1 MKVNSEIPFVK
12 VAVLMVYL
20 APDVEQNV
28 LLQFRLNDM
37 RVGMVDELLRVGHY
51 VCMLEIL
58 GQF

>member
-1 MKVNSEIPFVK
+1 MKVNTEILFVK

-37 RVGMVDELLRVGHY
+37 HVGMVDELLRVGHY

-58 GQF
+58 G